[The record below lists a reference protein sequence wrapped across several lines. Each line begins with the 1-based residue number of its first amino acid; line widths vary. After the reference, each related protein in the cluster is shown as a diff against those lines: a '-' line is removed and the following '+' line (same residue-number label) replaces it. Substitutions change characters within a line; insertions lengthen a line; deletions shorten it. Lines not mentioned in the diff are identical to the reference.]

1 MKTLSL
7 IAGAAALAATS
18 AFADGHASG
27 DAAAGDAEFKKC
39 ASCHV
44 IADGDNVLGGRGK
57 TGPNLFGLPG
67 RVAGADE
74 DFGKK
79 YGKDLVAAG
88 EAGLVWDEEQF
99 VTFVADPRKFL
110 QAKLDDKKARSK
122 MSFKLRDA
130 EDAANIWAYI
140 ASVSPAPTN

>member
-27 DAAAGDAEFKKC
+27 DAAAGEAEFKKC

-44 IADGDNVLGGRGK
+44 IADGDNVIAGRGK

-67 RVAGADE
+67 RVAGTAD
-74 DFGKK
+74 FK
-79 YGKDLVAAG
+79 YGDSIVAAG
-88 EAGLVWDEEQF
+88 EAGLVWDEA
-99 VTFVADPRKFL
+99 TFVEYVMDPRKFL
-110 QAKLDDKKARSK
+110 QTYLDDKKARSK
-122 MSFKLRDA
+122 MSFKLRKGG
-130 EDAANIWAYI
+130 EDVWAYI